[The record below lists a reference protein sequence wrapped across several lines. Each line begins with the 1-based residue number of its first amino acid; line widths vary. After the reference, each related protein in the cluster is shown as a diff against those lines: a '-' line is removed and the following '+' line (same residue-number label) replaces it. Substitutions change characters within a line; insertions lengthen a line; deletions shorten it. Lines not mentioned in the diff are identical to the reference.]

1 MKEYKLTEKEIN
13 GKTHYFASFTDGQGQ
28 GQTIEIDKEVYEAL
42 NESQKSVHSQIR
54 QDRRY
59 GLLSFDENIGESGM
73 IYECERTDELIQ
85 KVLEHMGNLTDLQV
99 QLGGICTCRNPC
111 HTLTESG
118 RGLPDRRL
126 TSIFSSGWKVTNAT
140 SRF

>member
-13 GKTHYFASFTDGQGQ
+13 GETHYFASFTDGQGQ

-42 NESQKSVHSQIR
+42 NDSQKSVHSQIR
-54 QDRRY
+54 QNRRY

-99 QLGGICTCRNPC
+99 QLGGSVPAGIP
-111 HTLTESG
+111 
-118 RGLPDRRL
+118 
-126 TSIFSSGWKVTNAT
+126 VT
-140 SRF
+140 R

>member
-13 GKTHYFASFTDGQGQ
+13 GETHYFASFTDGQGQ

-42 NESQKSVHSQIR
+42 NDSQKSVHSQIR

-85 KVLEHMGNLTDLQV
+85 KVLEHMGNLTEV
-99 QLGGICTCRNPC
+99 QR
-111 HTLTESG
+111 
-118 RGLPDRRL
+118 RRL
-126 TSIFSSGWKVTNAT
+126 SLYYGKNMTLKQIAKKEGVTCPSVRESIQVALSLLRAKKYF
-140 SRF
+140 

>member
-13 GKTHYFASFTDGQGQ
+13 GETHYFASFTDGQGQ

-42 NESQKSVHSQIR
+42 NDSQKSVHSQIR

-73 IYECERTDELIQ
+73 IYECERTDDLIQ
-85 KVLEHMGNLTDLQV
+85 KVLEHMGNLTEV
-99 QLGGICTCRNPC
+99 QR
-111 HTLTESG
+111 
-118 RGLPDRRL
+118 RRL
-126 TSIFSSGWKVTNAT
+126 SLYYGKNMTLKQIAKKEGVTCPSVRESIQVALSLLRAKKYF
-140 SRF
+140 

>member
-13 GKTHYFASFTDGQGQ
+13 GETHYFASFTDGQGQ

-42 NESQKSVHSQIR
+42 NDSQKSVHSQIR

-85 KVLEHMGNLTDLQV
+85 KVLEHMENLTEV
-99 QLGGICTCRNPC
+99 QR
-111 HTLTESG
+111 
-118 RGLPDRRL
+118 RRL
-126 TSIFSSGWKVTNAT
+126 SLYYGKNMTLKQIAKKEGVTCTSVRESIQVALSLLRAKKYF
-140 SRF
+140 

>member
-13 GKTHYFASFTDGQGQ
+13 GETHYFASFTDGQGQ

-42 NESQKSVHSQIR
+42 NDSQKSVHSQIR

-59 GLLSFDENIGESGM
+59 GLLSFDENIGEPGM

-85 KVLEHMGNLTDLQV
+85 KVLEHMENLTEV
-99 QLGGICTCRNPC
+99 QR
-111 HTLTESG
+111 
-118 RGLPDRRL
+118 RRL
-126 TSIFSSGWKVTNAT
+126 SLYYGKNMTLKQIY
-140 SRF
+140 